1 MKQLRYNCSQET
13 KDTIIKDLTN
23 QETKDTII
31 KDLIVIKKLRSNC
44 SQETKHTIIKDLTVI
59 KKLKI
64 LLLKI

>member
-1 MKQLRYNCSQET
+1 MKQLRYNCS
-13 KDTIIKDLTN
+13 

-44 SQETKHTIIKDLTVI
+44 SQETKNTIIKDLTVI

-64 LLLKI
+64 LLLKIWL